1 MADDEV
7 KRSMQLVADLMG
19 QSARDLAF
27 TRNAIEEGL
36 RNDLASLAQWRELIM
51 TQVTGMCT
59 GPYAP
64 NPIRILNVIN
74 ANAGSLDMITD
85 RYLKDQ
91 EED

>member
-7 KRSMQLVADLMG
+7 KQSMQLVADLMG
-19 QSARDLAF
+19 QSARDLAY

-36 RNDLASLAQWRELIM
+36 RNDLEVLAAWRRFVMI
-51 TQVTGMCT
+51 QVGNMCS

-64 NPIRILNVIN
+64 NPIRILNVIHVN
-74 ANAGSLDMITD
+74 EHSLDILCS

-91 EED
+91 GED